1 MPGWEIVVG
10 CVGKPSAGK
19 STLFNAVTD
28 GNAKVRI
35 VLCIVLLI
43 GRQLP
48 FHNDRTEYRYY
59 ILFNR
64 VSMC

>member
-35 VLCIVLLI
+35 VSCIVLLI
-43 GRQLP
+43 GR
-48 FHNDRTEYRYY
+48 
-59 ILFNR
+59 
-64 VSMC
+64 